1 MNRMREL
8 RLKRNLNMKEVAK
21 ALDIPYTTYVNYE
34 KGAREPNSEMLVKIA
49 NFFEVSID
57 YLLKRNSSALIVQ
70 GNNTDQQTE
79 YDNIFNIKKQ
89 RIPLLGDI
97 ACGQPIFASEDRESY
112 VEVGT
117 DIRADFCLKAKG
129 DSMINARILSGD
141 IVFIRQQPMV
151 ENGEIAAVI
160 IGDEATLKRV
170 YYNQSEGKLIL
181 QAENPA
187 YAPLVYI
194 GTELDRVKI
203 LGKAIAFQSNVI

>member
-97 ACGQPIFASEDRESY
+97 ACGQPIFASEDRECGGRGFGSHINGG
-112 VEVGT
+112 VG
-117 DIRADFCLKAKG
+117 R
-129 DSMINARILSGD
+129 
-141 IVFIRQQPMV
+141 
-151 ENGEIAAVI
+151 
-160 IGDEATLKRV
+160 
-170 YYNQSEGKLIL
+170 
-181 QAENPA
+181 
-187 YAPLVYI
+187 
-194 GTELDRVKI
+194 
-203 LGKAIAFQSNVI
+203 